1 MNKEIILS
9 GAQSIQKYFDNEIK
23 CNNYDELLNWLTEQV
38 VYLMLNDMEKLLGVL
53 YRIDVNE
60 KKVKQAF
67 AQTQPQKIAPLIA
80 ELILQRELQKAESRL
95 KYKQ

>member
-38 VYLMLNDMEKLLGVL
+38 VYLMLNDMEKLLGIL

>member
-23 CNNYDELLNWLTEQV
+23 CSNYDELLTWLTEQV
-38 VYLMLNDMEKLLGVL
+38 IYLMLNDMEKLLGIL
-53 YRIDVNE
+53 YRIDVSE
-60 KKVKQAF
+60 KKVKLAF
-67 AQTQPQKIAPLIA
+67 AQTEPQKIAPLIA
-80 ELILQRELQKAESRL
+80 ELILQRELQKAESRM

>member
-38 VYLMLNDMEKLLGVL
+38 VYLMLNDMEKLLGIL

-60 KKVKQAF
+60 KKVKQSF
-67 AQTQPQKIAPLIA
+67 AQTEPQKIAPLIA